1 MTFWQENYAFI
12 KDVYDMRHS
21 KMAEWMENVEK
32 AISRIMADKVYTSA
46 EFKRERDNFHALCKD
61 LERTEVKKWLAQ
73 ILEILMAERAKDQK
87 KNETDK
93 LEVLIQKHEELIPTV
108 MKTQVMVDLYW
119 KCYAYGDE
127 LKPHIEFLDGI
138 MLSSTRDIAPSCV
151 ENVDE
156 LIERQEKSLTQLET
170 KRGVVK
176 ELIEKGKQILVN
188 PDKPKF
194 LESHVKRIEEGWEE
208 TKQKATD
215 RLTLLTQTKD
225 AWEGYAENNE
235 TIALSFEKAEE
246 EIKKVKKRFNLNA
259 ALDDLKKRQDLY
271 NASNKNINGLF
282 DTINANFTC
291 MSITLPEDKKK
302 IIDKEIKAVQEKLEV
317 VGRFEEKVKKVED
330 FCKELGEFDGS
341 LKAINS
347 WMTNAT
353 KELEDIK
360 NAAGSMLPEDR
371 VARTMDLQE
380 DISAKVEILTD
391 NAKKELELLPQ
402 GDKVPS
408 DAQDYKDELNR
419 ITKYVTDLQNRTK
432 KECDNFS
439 EDVKYWAEYRTGI
452 KEFTPWLVKSEGSC
466 TEGLSKP
473 SNLDEVK
480 ALHEKVSTFDKTCVN
495 YLKVLEAAES
505 ASKKMTTHAEAD
517 SEVSA
522 LKERYNKIKGI
533 SDGWVSKVDTLL
545 KEWTLLDSTVTELNT
560 WVAKDKTVE
569 GENQFSLEKM
579 ESTLGELKNIFKQKE
594 KLVDNL

>member
-1 MTFWQENYAFI
+1 
-12 KDVYDMRHS
+12 MRHS
-21 KMAEWMENVEK
+21 KMAEWMENVER

-73 ILEILMAERAKDQK
+73 ILEILMAERSKDQK
-87 KNETDK
+87 QNESDK
-93 LEVLIQKHEELIPTV
+93 LEILIKKHEELIPTV

-208 TKQKATD
+208 TKQKASD
-215 RLTLLTQTKD
+215 RLDLLNKTKA

-235 TIALSFEKAEE
+235 TIVTSFEKAEE
-246 EIKKVKKRFNLNA
+246 EIKKVKKRFNLQS

-271 NASNKNINGLF
+271 NASRDNINGLF
-282 DTINANFTC
+282 STINANFDC

-302 IIDKEIKAVQEKLEV
+302 IVEKEIKAVEEKLEV
-317 VGRFEEKVKKVED
+317 VGRFQEKVKKVED
-330 FCKELGEFDGS
+330 FCKELGEFDAS
-341 LKAINS
+341 LKSINS
-347 WMTNAT
+347 WMASAT
-353 KELEDIK
+353 QELEDIK
-360 NAAGSMLPEDR
+360 SAAGSMLPEDR

-380 DISAKVEILTD
+380 DIASKVEILTS
-391 NAKKELELLPQ
+391 NAKTELELLPQ

-419 ITKYVTDLQNRTK
+419 ITKYVTDLQARTK
-432 KECDNFS
+432 KECDSFS

-452 KEFTPWLVKSEGSC
+452 KEFTPWLVKAEGSC

-480 ALHEKVSTFDKTCVN
+480 SLYEKVSTFDKTCLN
-495 YLKVLEAAES
+495 YFKVLEAAEG

-517 SEVSA
+517 SEVAA
-522 LKERYNKIKGI
+522 LKERYNKVKGV
-533 SDGWVSKVDTLL
+533 SDAWVAKVDTLL